1 LCSSYSNAQ
10 VDPTTGNLINF
21 TGTPTATTS
30 NWNNVG
36 QFGGSLTCWRGGD
49 PGYCGS
55 QPRVNA
61 NGYGVINFSYGQT
74 DLNQIVNINRA
85 LEAGGAGVQLSGFNF
100 GFRAKNGNGWD
111 NGAQDYLSAYVKFY
125 NAAGSV
131 AATYDYTSQTNR
143 KYNWTN
149 FNFSETFANPIA
161 ASNYS
166 NAQVGFVGRDNNFW
180 VGPYGPEIYN
190 VSFSLKYRVDPCA
203 TNPAYSPTCSGFNN
217 VITSNNILPQPDTW
231 GTSMNQIVAI
241 NTALKNGGIGATVH
255 GFNYGFDYTVGQSW
269 FGCTATNQD
278 GSCSWYMNIPAQ
290 VSATAQLTNSNNQS
304 LFSKNHTLTGDGT
317 SGSVSGQYL
326 LPSSLSQT
334 SLGNVRLYGSTSGT
348 GSSIGNFSASLI
360 YTADPCV
367 SNPLYN
373 ASCSGYA
380 VAFAKNM
387 LLGSTVA
394 SASGTIVSSN
404 GNSMPSNNG
413 TMDQSQG
420 NTQPEQTQQ
429 QQTQQQTQ
437 QTQQSSPGPTQ
448 DSGQTTAQTDLAQ
461 PGPTQAG
468 PAATSPQPAG
478 GPPQT
483 TTASASQQ
491 GSGPQQ
497 AGPSGSGSGPSK
509 LAMSVLKTAQA
520 NDKATQAMAVQNA
533 AKAFEGSQ
541 QSSQAASNLAITMN
555 QDMSA
560 NSATAAAA
568 FAGQTTQASQQTVIQ
583 SSQGP
588 QQTAQASTQT
598 ISQSSKLSSQ
608 EQKSQQETQQAQV
621 QNSFNGVQ
629 YQAPSQQETQQAQV
643 QGSTTIVKLM
653 PPQQQ
658 ETQQAQSQS
667 TSVVQYQAP
676 APQQEQQTQNQ
687 VSSSVVKLLPPQQQE
702 QQQSQSQ
709 MTAGVMPMAQSA
721 YTTPRDTQDT
731 QSTQVTVLKPPTP
744 PVVEVQQQASSGTG
758 LTASRNMFSYN
769 PLMSSNNSVMSTIPQ
784 QSQPMYQQKL
794 DQKQFEV
801 DTPQMPVTS
810 FSGSRAGN
818 PLSEI
823 MMQQRFE
830 IMQNNIAQSESSVN
844 KNVQSN
850 ELANGVDIASMSA
863 IPTGFNAY
871 SIVLKDSAFYEPKE
885 VYKNQKTVDNERVL
899 RGLTRG
905 SDSLH
910 QQMVDGQYKEK

>member
-1 LCSSYSNAQ
+1 MTLIRKLASALYLALLCSSYSNAQ

-21 TGTPTATTS
+21 TGTPTSTTS

-85 LEAGGAGVQLSGFNF
+85 LEAGGTGVQLSGFNF

-111 NGAQDYLSAYVKFY
+111 NGAQDYLGAYVKFY
-125 NAAGSV
+125 DAAGGV

-149 FNFSETFANPIA
+149 FNFSETFANPVA

-190 VSFSLKYRVDPCA
+190 VSFSLKYRVDPCS
-203 TNPAYSPTCSGFNN
+203 TNPAYSPSCAGFNN
-217 VITSNNILPQPDTW
+217 IITSNNILPQPDAW

-278 GSCSWYMNIPAQ
+278 GSCSWYMNVPAQ
-290 VSATAQLTNSNNQS
+290 VSATAQLTKSNNQS
-304 LFSKNHTLTGDGT
+304 LYSKNHTLTGDGT

-326 LPSSLSQT
+326 LPSSLNQT
-334 SLGNVRLYGSTSGT
+334 SLGNVRLYGNASGT

-373 ASCSGYA
+373 ASCNGYA
-380 VAFAKNM
+380 VAYAKNM

-394 SASGTIVSSN
+394 SATGTTSSGSS
-404 GNSMPSNNG
+404 GNSMSSNAGQVEQN
-413 TMDQSQG
+413 QG
-420 NTQPEQTQQ
+420 NTQSD
-429 QQTQQQTQ
+429 QTQ
-437 QTQQSSPGPTQ
+437 QTQQGQQTQQQSSPGPQQESNQNPSVAQ
-448 DSGQTTAQTDLAQ
+448 DNPSQ
-461 PGPTQAG
+461 PSPQQAG
-468 PAATSPQPAG
+468 PASTTPQPAG

-483 TTASASQQ
+483 ATASASSS
-491 GSGPQQ
+491 SGP
-497 AGPSGSGSGPSK
+497 GGGGSAGPSK

-520 NDKATQAMAVQNA
+520 NDKATQASAVQNA
-533 AKAFEGSQ
+533 AKALENAS
-541 QSSQAASNLAITMN
+541 QSSQASSNLAISLN

-560 NSATAAAA
+560 NSATAAAT
-568 FAGQTTQASQQTVIQ
+568 FASQQTQ
-583 SSQGP
+583 TSQQTTTQTTQQQQTTQTSQQTQQASRSGP
-588 QQTAQASTQT
+588 QV
-598 ISQSSKLSSQ
+598 
-608 EQKSQQETQQAQV
+608 QQQQQDTQQAQV
-621 QNSFNGVQ
+621 QSSGQVQ
-629 YQAPSQQETQQAQV
+629 VQAAQQQDTQQV
-643 QGSTTIVKLM
+643 
-653 PPQQQ
+653 
-658 ETQQAQSQS
+658 
-667 TSVVQYQAP
+667 
-676 APQQEQQTQNQ
+676 QTQ
-687 VSSSVVKLLPPQQQE
+687 SSTSVVKLLQPQQQDTQQTQSQTTAGMMTMPQSTYTPPQQQ
-702 QQQSQSQ
+702 
-709 MTAGVMPMAQSA
+709 A
-721 YTTPRDTQDT
+721 QDT
-731 QSTQVTVLKPPTP
+731 QSTQVAILKPPTP
-744 PVVEVQQQASSGTG
+744 AVIEVQQQSSSGTG
-758 LTASRNMFSYN
+758 LTVSRNLFAYN
-769 PLMSSNNSVMSTIPQ
+769 PLMSSNTANMSLPLPTPQ
-784 QSQPMYQQKL
+784 PNYQPKL
-794 DQKQFEV
+794 DTRQTEV
-801 DTPQMPVTS
+801 ETPQMPVAS

-823 MMQQRFE
+823 IMQQRFE
-830 IMQNNIAQSESSVN
+830 MMQNNIAAPTSSVN
-844 KNVQSN
+844 RNVQPN
-850 ELANGVDIASMSA
+850 ELAGKIDIAAMA
-863 IPTGFNAY
+863 TTPAGFNAY
-871 SIVLKDSAFYEPKE
+871 SIILKDAAFYEPKE
-885 VYKNQKTVDNERVL
+885 VYKNQRTVDNERVL

-905 SDSLH
+905 SDAKH
-910 QQMVDGQYKEK
+910 QEMIDQQYKLGN

>member
-1 LCSSYSNAQ
+1 MALLCSSYSNAQ

-21 TGTPTATTS
+21 TGTPTSTTS

-85 LEAGGAGVQLSGFNF
+85 LEAGGTGVQLSGFNF

-111 NGAQDYLSAYVKFY
+111 NGAQDYLGAYVKFY
-125 NAAGSV
+125 DAAGGV

-149 FNFSETFANPIA
+149 FNFSETFANPVA

-190 VSFSLKYRVDPCA
+190 VSFSLKYRVDPCS
-203 TNPAYSPTCSGFNN
+203 TNPAYSPSCAGFNN
-217 VITSNNILPQPDTW
+217 IITSNNILPQPDAW

-278 GSCSWYMNIPAQ
+278 GSCSWYMNVPAQ
-290 VSATAQLTNSNNQS
+290 VSATAQLTKSNNQS
-304 LFSKNHTLTGDGT
+304 LYSKNHTLTGDGT

-326 LPSSLSQT
+326 LPSSLNQT
-334 SLGNVRLYGSTSGT
+334 SLGNVRLYGNASGT

-373 ASCSGYA
+373 ASCNGYA
-380 VAFAKNM
+380 VAYAKNM

-394 SASGTIVSSN
+394 SATGTTSSGSS
-404 GNSMPSNNG
+404 GNSMSSNAGQVEQN
-413 TMDQSQG
+413 QG
-420 NTQPEQTQQ
+420 NTQSD
-429 QQTQQQTQ
+429 QTQ
-437 QTQQSSPGPTQ
+437 QTQQGQQTQQQSSPGPQQESNQNPSVAQ
-448 DSGQTTAQTDLAQ
+448 DNPSQ
-461 PGPTQAG
+461 PSPQQAG
-468 PAATSPQPAG
+468 PASTTPQPAG

-483 TTASASQQ
+483 ATASASSS
-491 GSGPQQ
+491 SGP
-497 AGPSGSGSGPSK
+497 GGGGSAGPSK

-520 NDKATQAMAVQNA
+520 NDKATQASAVQNA
-533 AKAFEGSQ
+533 AKALENAS
-541 QSSQAASNLAITMN
+541 QSSQASSNLAISLN

-560 NSATAAAA
+560 NSATAAAT
-568 FAGQTTQASQQTVIQ
+568 FASQQTQ
-583 SSQGP
+583 TSQQTTTQTTQQQQTTQTSQQTQQASRSGP
-588 QQTAQASTQT
+588 QV
-598 ISQSSKLSSQ
+598 
-608 EQKSQQETQQAQV
+608 QQQQQDTQQAQV
-621 QNSFNGVQ
+621 QSSGQVQ
-629 YQAPSQQETQQAQV
+629 VQAAQQQDTQQV
-643 QGSTTIVKLM
+643 
-653 PPQQQ
+653 
-658 ETQQAQSQS
+658 
-667 TSVVQYQAP
+667 
-676 APQQEQQTQNQ
+676 QTQ
-687 VSSSVVKLLPPQQQE
+687 SSTSVVKLLQPQQQDTQQTQSQTTAGMMTMPQSTYTPPQQQ
-702 QQQSQSQ
+702 
-709 MTAGVMPMAQSA
+709 A
-721 YTTPRDTQDT
+721 QDT
-731 QSTQVTVLKPPTP
+731 QSTQVAILKPPTP
-744 PVVEVQQQASSGTG
+744 AVIEVQQQSSSGTG
-758 LTASRNMFSYN
+758 LTVSRNLFAYN
-769 PLMSSNNSVMSTIPQ
+769 PLMSSNTANMSLPLPTPQ
-784 QSQPMYQQKL
+784 PNYQPKL
-794 DQKQFEV
+794 DTRQTEV
-801 DTPQMPVTS
+801 ETPQMPVAS

-823 MMQQRFE
+823 IMQQRFE
-830 IMQNNIAQSESSVN
+830 MMQNNIAAPTSSVN
-844 KNVQSN
+844 RNVQPN
-850 ELANGVDIASMSA
+850 ELAGKIDIAAMA
-863 IPTGFNAY
+863 TTPAGFNAY
-871 SIVLKDSAFYEPKE
+871 SIILKDAAFYEPKE
-885 VYKNQKTVDNERVL
+885 VYKNQRTVDNERVL

-905 SDSLH
+905 SDAKH
-910 QQMVDGQYKEK
+910 QEMIDQQYKLGN

>member
-1 LCSSYSNAQ
+1 MVSVVCWALLLTGYSASVNAQ

-21 TGTPTATTS
+21 TGTPTTTTG

-125 NAAGSV
+125 NAAGGV
-131 AATYDYTSQTNR
+131 AATYDYTNETNR

-149 FNFSETFANPIA
+149 FNFSETFANPVA

-180 VGPYGPEIYN
+180 VGPYGPEIMN

-217 VITSNNILPQPDTW
+217 VITSNNILPHPDTW

-278 GSCSWYMNIPAQ
+278 GSCSWYMNVPAQ

-326 LPSSLSQT
+326 LPSSLNQT
-334 SLGNVRLYGSTSGT
+334 SLGNIRLYGNASGT

-380 VAFAKNM
+380 VAYAKNM

-394 SASGTIVSSN
+394 SASGPVTSSSSTAMSSN
-404 GNSMPSNNG
+404 TGQV
-413 TMDQSQG
+413 DQSQG

-429 QQTQQQTQ
+429 NQQQTQ
-437 QTQQSSPGPTQ
+437 QTQQQSSPSPQQ
-448 DSGQTTAQTDLAQ
+448 DANQNPSVAQDNPAQ
-461 PGPTQAG
+461 PSPTQAG
-468 PAATSPQPAG
+468 PAPTSPQPAG

-483 TTASASQQ
+483 STASAPQQ
-491 GSGPQQ
+491 G
-497 AGPSGSGSGPSK
+497 GPSGGGPSK
-509 LAMSVLKTAQA
+509 LAMSVVKSAQA
-520 NDKATQAMAVQNA
+520 KDQAVQA
-533 AKAFEGSQ
+533 AAVQQASKAFDNAV
-541 QSSQAASNLAITMN
+541 QSATATSNLAISMN

-560 NSATAAAA
+560 NSATAAAT
-568 FAGQTTQASQQTVIQ
+568 FASQSTQASQQTATQTSQ
-583 SSQGP
+583 SSQQTQQVNGVQQQQNTRVMQQA
-588 QQTAQASTQT
+588 QQT
-598 ISQSSKLSSQ
+598 
-608 EQKSQQETQQAQV
+608 QQEVQTTQQAFSNLVQLQPPQQIVQQVETQTAAIVKMPAPQQEVQQV
-621 QNSFNGVQ
+621 QTQSNGSVVQ
-629 YQAPSQQETQQAQV
+629 IQQAAY
-643 QGSTTIVKLM
+643 TP

-658 ETQQAQSQS
+658 ETQS
-667 TSVVQYQAP
+667 TA
-676 APQQEQQTQNQ
+676 
-687 VSSSVVKLLPPQQQE
+687 
-702 QQQSQSQ
+702 
-709 MTAGVMPMAQSA
+709 
-721 YTTPRDTQDT
+721 
-731 QSTQVTVLKPPTP
+731 VTMLKPPTP
-744 PVVEVQQQASSGTG
+744 SSVEVTPQASSGTG
-758 LTASRNMFSYN
+758 LSVNRNPFGYN
-769 PLMSSNNSVMSTIPQ
+769 PLASFNLSSMMPAPVQTAPVYQPRLQERIMEVEAPQ
-784 QSQPMYQQKL
+784 VQ
-794 DQKQFEV
+794 V
-801 DTPQMPVTS
+801 AS
-810 FSGSRAGN
+810 FSGMGKVGN
-818 PLSEI
+818 PLSEM

-830 IMQNNIAQSESSVN
+830 MMQE
-844 KNVQSN
+844 NVQQQTSTVN
-850 ELANGVDIASMSA
+850 RNVQPNDLAGGVDLASMA
-863 IPTGFNAY
+863 LQPKGFEAY
-871 SIVLKDSAFYEPKE
+871 GFVLKDAAFYEPKE
-885 VYKNQKTVDNERVL
+885 VYKGQTVIDNARAL
-899 RGLTRG
+899 RQLS
-905 SDSLH
+905 SDRLH
-910 QQMVDGQYKEK
+910 KEMVDQQYK